1 MGAPLARFV
10 VVGTASLA
18 FLTGQA
24 RWARAQEPCAQVAA
38 PPDLPEGWTEAV
50 QDLTRALAELPST
63 ECRPVILTVEPAG
76 DGWQVVVEAPDGRR
90 AARAIAQPSLLV
102 PIALGL
108 VISVPR
114 DVPPDAPHTSS
125 AVSTPTPGPSGE
137 AAASTAPPT
146 TPGPHAG
153 VDVSSTRL
161 GVWLG
166 LAVGA
171 RVGVPSTVAM
181 PDVEARA
188 DLRVDR
194 LLLFV
199 SFRNVPVGFV
209 AGQGFDGDGYRESS
223 IAFGVGRGFVFGRY
237 LLDVSLA
244 PSLVTMRLSEDTPV
258 HAKADDVELRV
269 GVSARLNIPL
279 SPSWRLTLAA
289 DTDVIPDFLRSEER
303 VDPLPAFPS
312 WTSGLHVGI
321 LGAVL

>member
-1 MGAPLARFV
+1 
-10 VVGTASLA
+10 
-18 FLTGQA
+18 
-24 RWARAQEPCAQVAA
+24 VAA
-38 PPDLPEGWTEAV
+38 PPNLPEGWTEAV
-50 QDLTRALAELPST
+50 RDLTRALAELPSS
-63 ECRPVILTVEPAG
+63 ECRPVILSLEPAG
-76 DGWQVVVEAPDGRR
+76 DRWRVVVDAQDGRR
-90 AARAIAQPSLLV
+90 AARAVAQPSLLV

-114 DVPPDAPHTSS
+114 DAPPDAAQTPSS
-125 AVSTPTPGPSGE
+125 VNAPTPAPSSK
-137 AAASTAPPT
+137 AAARATPST
-146 TPGPHAG
+146 TPGPHPG
-153 VDVSSTRL
+153 IDVSSTRL

-223 IAFGVGRGFVFGRY
+223 IAFGVGRSFVFGRY
-237 LLDVSLA
+237 LLDVAIA
-244 PSLVTMRLSEDTPV
+244 PSLVTMRMSEDIPV

-303 VDPLPAFPS
+303 VEPLPAFPS
-312 WTSGLHVGI
+312 WTTGLHVGV